1 MTDLGLH
8 DEKQALP
15 RGIACFFCGAK
26 FFYKKNEPYVKRF
39 RFSLCTEDKMDDISA
54 LIKEAKPL
62 YFARKRR
69 NNFIKCGVAVLFCAV
84 MVNIF
89 TTTSYTYVFN
99 DEWAQAVDSAAQGSV
114 IADMGLPTDDYGLLM
129 VV

>member
-1 MTDLGLH
+1 MMKNRQFRREEPVFLVV
-8 DEKQALP
+8 QN
-15 RGIACFFCGAK
+15 FFM
-26 FFYKKNEPYVKRF
+26 KKNEPYVKRF
-39 RFSLCTEDKMDDISA
+39 RFSLCTEDKMDDIST

-84 MVNIF
+84 MMNIF

>member
-1 MTDLGLH
+1 M
-8 DEKQALP
+8 
-15 RGIACFFCGAK
+15 
-26 FFYKKNEPYVKRF
+26 
-39 RFSLCTEDKMDDISA
+39 
-54 LIKEAKPL
+54 
-62 YFARKRR
+62 
-69 NNFIKCGVAVLFCAV
+69 LFCAV
-84 MVNIF
+84 MMNIF

>member
-1 MTDLGLH
+1 M
-8 DEKQALP
+8 
-15 RGIACFFCGAK
+15 F
-26 FFYKKNEPYVKRF
+26 
-39 RFSLCTEDKMDDISA
+39 
-54 LIKEAKPL
+54 
-62 YFARKRR
+62 FARIRR
-69 NNFIKCGVAVLFCAV
+69 NNYIKCGVAVLFCAV
-84 MVNIF
+84 MMNIF